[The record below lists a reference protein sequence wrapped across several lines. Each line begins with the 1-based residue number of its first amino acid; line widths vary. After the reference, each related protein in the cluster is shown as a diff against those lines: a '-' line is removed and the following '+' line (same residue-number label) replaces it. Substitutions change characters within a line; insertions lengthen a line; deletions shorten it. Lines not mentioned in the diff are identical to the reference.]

1 MKKKSILVLLMA
13 FILML
18 AACSNDP
25 ASNES
30 NDDPAS
36 KDEAKVEGEIT
47 VWVHPYT
54 GDAAKEEEMWK
65 EIVANYNK
73 DFPDVKVNLE
83 TIPWSNRDQ
92 KVLTA
97 LAANNGPDVFYAIPD
112 QMPQYA
118 DVGMLLELD
127 PYLEDGDLD
136 GFVESSLLST
146 TWKDKK
152 YGLPILQ
159 EAYTFFYN
167 NEVIEAI
174 GEDSSKLPTTWEE
187 FDAWAAKAKE
197 KGFYALNYAG
207 GGSMNG
213 TIYPWIWQ
221 SGGQVVTAE
230 NEVKINNADSVK
242 AFEMIN
248 NMYEKGYIPE
258 DSITASNH
266 NELWFGGK
274 MLAILGSGIDL
285 TLLQKE
291 GTFDFSIAAPLKDK
305 EQLTYGTTGMFVV
318 PSNSDNPD
326 AAAQFVKSVTN
337 AENQRI
343 FNTVTQ
349 YIPTQ
354 EEAKDIFDSNEHMK
368 QLSTYTQY
376 ALPGVIHPK
385 GRAIMPFIQ
394 SEVQTMMAGDKTPQE
409 AADAAAEAIEAELA
423 KP

>member
-1 MKKKSILVLLMA
+1 MKKKRFSFMALLLSGSLL
-13 FILML
+13 FS
-18 AACSNDP
+18 ACSNDSSTTP
-25 ASNES
+25 
-30 NDDPAS
+30 DKG
-36 KDEAKVEGEIT
+36 KDSGKVDGEIT

-54 GDAAKEEEMWK
+54 ADAKKEEEMWK
-65 EIVANYNK
+65 EITANYNEE
-73 DFPDVKVNLE
+73 FPDVEVNIE
-83 TIPWSNRDQ
+83 TIPWANRDQ

-127 PYLEDGDLD
+127 PYLEESDLE
-136 GFVESSLLST
+136 GFVDTALVST

-159 EAYTFFYN
+159 EAYTFIYN
-167 NEVIEAI
+167 LDVVKAI
-174 GEDSSKLPTTWEE
+174 GEDPANLPTTWEE
-187 FDAWAAKAKE
+187 FEAWAAKAKE
-197 KGFYALNYAG
+197 KDFYALNYLG

-221 SGGQVVTAE
+221 AGGDVVTE
-230 NEVKINNADSVK
+230 DNEVLINSPESVK
-242 AFEMIN
+242 AFEIIN
-248 NMYEKGYIPE
+248 NFYQKGYIPE
-258 DSITASNH
+258 DSITATTQD
-266 NELWFGGK
+266 ELWFGGK
-274 MLAILGSGIDL
+274 ILAQLGSGISI
-285 TLLQKE
+285 TMMEKE
-291 GTFDFSIAAPLKDK
+291 GDFDFAIAPPLTGEK
-305 EQLTYGTTGMFVV
+305 QLTYGTTGMFVV

-326 AAAQFVKSVTN
+326 AAAEFVKSVTN
-337 AENQRI
+337 PENQRI

-354 EEAKDIFDSNEHMK
+354 EEAKDIFDSNEYMS
-368 QLSTYTQY
+368 QLATYTQY

-394 SEVQTMMAGDKTPQE
+394 AEVQSMMAGDKTPQE
-409 AADAAAEAIEAELA
+409 AADGAAEAIEAELA

>member
-1 MKKKSILVLLMA
+1 MKKKRFSFMALLLSGSLL
-13 FILML
+13 FS
-18 AACSNDP
+18 ACSND
-25 ASNES
+25 SS
-30 NDDPAS
+30 TDP
-36 KDEAKVEGEIT
+36 KKEDGKVDGEIT

-54 GDAAKEEEMWK
+54 GDAKKEEEMWK
-65 EIVANYNK
+65 EITANYNEE
-73 DFPDVKVNLE
+73 FPDVEVNIE
-83 TIPWSNRDQ
+83 TIPWANRDQ

-127 PYLEDGDLD
+127 PYLKDGDLD
-136 GFVESSLLST
+136 GFVESSLVST

-167 NEVIEAI
+167 LDVVKEI
-174 GEDSSKLPTTWEE
+174 GEDPANLPTTWEE

-197 KGFYALNYAG
+197 KDFYALSYLG

-221 SGGQVVTAE
+221 AGGDVVTE
-230 NEVKINNADSVK
+230 DNKVLINSPESVK
-242 AFEMIN
+242 AFEYVN
-248 NMYEKGYIPE
+248 NMYQKGYIPE
-258 DSITASNH
+258 DSITSTTQD
-266 NELWFGGK
+266 EIWFGGK
-274 MLAILGSGIDL
+274 MLAVLGSGISVTQL
-285 TLLQKE
+285 EKE
-291 GTFDFSIAAPLKDK
+291 GTFDFAIGAPLTGEK
-305 EQLTYGTTGMFVV
+305 QLTYGTTGMFVV
-318 PSNSDNPD
+318 PSNSDNPE
-326 AAAQFVKSVTN
+326 AAAEFVKAVTN

-354 EEAKDIFDSNEHMK
+354 EEAKDIFDSNKYMS
-368 QLSTYTQY
+368 QLATYTQF

-394 SEVQTMMAGDKTPQE
+394 AEIQTMMAGDKTPQE

>member
-1 MKKKSILVLLMA
+1 MKKKRFSFMALLLSGSLL
-13 FILML
+13 FS
-18 AACSNDP
+18 ACSNDSSTEP
-25 ASNES
+25 KKE
-30 NDDPAS
+30 DG
-36 KDEAKVEGEIT
+36 KVDGEIT

-54 GDAAKEEEMWK
+54 GDATKEEEMWK
-65 EIVANYNK
+65 EITANYNK
-73 DFPDVKVNLE
+73 EFPDVEVNIE
-83 TIPWSNRDQ
+83 TIPWANRDQ

-127 PYLEDGDLD
+127 PYLEESDLE
-136 GFVESSLLST
+136 GFVDTALVST

-159 EAYTFFYN
+159 EAYTFIYN
-167 NEVIEAI
+167 LDVVKAI
-174 GEDSSKLPTTWEE
+174 GEDPANLPKTWEE
-187 FDAWAAKAKE
+187 FEAWAAKAKE
-197 KGFYALNYAG
+197 KGFYGLNYLG

-213 TIYPWIWQ
+213 TIYPWVWQ
-221 SGGQVVTAE
+221 AGGDVVTDE
-230 NEVKINNADSVK
+230 NEVLINSPESVK
-242 AFEMIN
+242 AFEMVN
-248 NMYEKGYIPE
+248 NFYQKGYIPE
-258 DSITASNH
+258 DSITATTQD
-266 NELWFGGK
+266 ELWFAGK
-274 MLAILGSGIDL
+274 IMAQLGSGISI
-285 TLLQKE
+285 TMMEKE
-291 GTFDFSIAAPLKDK
+291 GKFDFAIAPPLTGEK
-305 EQLTYGTTGMFVV
+305 QLTYGTTGMFVV

-326 AAAQFVKSVTN
+326 AAAEFVKSVTN

-354 EEAKDIFDSNEHMK
+354 EESKDIFDSNKYMS
-368 QLSTYTQY
+368 QLATYTEF

-394 SEVQTMMAGDKTPQE
+394 AEIQTMMAGEKTPQE

>member
-1 MKKKSILVLLMA
+1 MKKKRFSFMALLLSGSLL
-13 FILML
+13 FS
-18 AACSNDP
+18 ACSNDSSTEP
-25 ASNES
+25 KKE
-30 NDDPAS
+30 DG
-36 KDEAKVEGEIT
+36 KVDGEIT

-54 GDAAKEEEMWK
+54 GDATKEEEMWK
-65 EIVANYNK
+65 EITANYNK
-73 DFPDVKVNLE
+73 EFPDVEVNIE
-83 TIPWSNRDQ
+83 TIPWANRDQ

-127 PYLEDGDLD
+127 PYLDEGDLD
-136 GFVESSLLST
+136 GFVESSLVST

-159 EAYTFFYN
+159 EAYTFLYN
-167 NEVIEAI
+167 LDVVKAI
-174 GEDSSKLPTTWEE
+174 GEDPANLPKTWEE
-187 FDAWAAKAKE
+187 FEAWAAKAKE
-197 KGFYALNYAG
+197 KGFYALNYLG

-213 TIYPWIWQ
+213 TIYPWVWQ
-221 SGGQVVTAE
+221 AGGDVVTDD
-230 NEVKINNADSVK
+230 NKVLINSPESVK
-242 AFEMIN
+242 AFDYVN
-248 NMYEKGYIPE
+248 NMYQKGYIPE
-258 DSITASNH
+258 DSITATTQD
-266 NELWFGGK
+266 ELWFAGK
-274 MLAILGSGIDL
+274 IMAQLGSGISI
-285 TLLQKE
+285 TMMEKE
-291 GTFDFSIAAPLKDK
+291 GDFEFAIAPPLTGEK
-305 EQLTYGTTGMFVV
+305 QLTYGTTGMFVV
-318 PSNSDNPD
+318 PSNTDNP
-326 AAAQFVKSVTN
+326 AAAAEFVKAVTN

-354 EEAKDIFDSNEHMK
+354 EEAKDIFDSNKYMS
-368 QLSTYTQY
+368 QLATYTQY

-394 SEVQTMMAGDKTPQE
+394 AEIQTMMAGDKTPQE

>member
-1 MKKKSILVLLMA
+1 MKKKRFSFMALLLSGSLL
-13 FILML
+13 FS
-18 AACSNDP
+18 ACSNDSSTEP
-25 ASNES
+25 KKE
-30 NDDPAS
+30 DG
-36 KDEAKVEGEIT
+36 KVDGEIT

-54 GDAAKEEEMWK
+54 GDATKEEEMWK
-65 EIVANYNK
+65 EITANYNK
-73 DFPDVKVNLE
+73 EFPDVEVNIE
-83 TIPWSNRDQ
+83 TIPWANRDQ

-127 PYLEDGDLD
+127 PYLDEGDLD
-136 GFVESSLLST
+136 GFVESSLVST

-159 EAYTFFYN
+159 EAYTFLYN
-167 NEVIEAI
+167 LDVVKAI
-174 GEDSSKLPTTWEE
+174 GEDPANLPKTWEE
-187 FDAWAAKAKE
+187 FEAWAAKAKE
-197 KGFYALNYAG
+197 KGFYALNYLG

-213 TIYPWIWQ
+213 TIYPWVWQ
-221 SGGQVVTAE
+221 AGGDVVTDD
-230 NEVKINNADSVK
+230 NKVLINSPESVK
-242 AFEMIN
+242 AFDYVN
-248 NMYEKGYIPE
+248 NMYQKGYIPE
-258 DSITASNH
+258 DSITATTQD
-266 NELWFGGK
+266 ELWFAGK
-274 MLAILGSGIDL
+274 IMAQLGSGISI
-285 TLLQKE
+285 TMMEKE
-291 GTFDFSIAAPLKDK
+291 GDFEFAIAPPLTGEK
-305 EQLTYGTTGMFVV
+305 QLTYGTTGMFVV
-318 PSNSDNPD
+318 PSNTDNP
-326 AAAQFVKSVTN
+326 AAAAEFVKAVTN

-354 EEAKDIFDSNEHMK
+354 EEAKDIFDSNKYMS
-368 QLSTYTQY
+368 QLATYTQF

-394 SEVQTMMAGDKTPQE
+394 AEIQTMMAGDKTPQE

>member
-1 MKKKSILVLLMA
+1 MALLLSGSLL
-13 FILML
+13 FS
-18 AACSNDP
+18 ACSNDSSTEP
-25 ASNES
+25 KKE
-30 NDDPAS
+30 DG
-36 KDEAKVEGEIT
+36 KVDGEIT

-54 GDAAKEEEMWK
+54 GDATKEEEMWK
-65 EIVANYNK
+65 EITANYNK
-73 DFPDVKVNLE
+73 EFPDVEVNIE
-83 TIPWSNRDQ
+83 TIPWANRDQ

-127 PYLEDGDLD
+127 PYLDEGDLD
-136 GFVESSLLST
+136 GFVESSLVST

-159 EAYTFFYN
+159 EAYTFLYN
-167 NEVIEAI
+167 LDVVKAI
-174 GEDSSKLPTTWEE
+174 GEDPANLPKTWEE
-187 FDAWAAKAKE
+187 FEAWAAKAKE
-197 KGFYALNYAG
+197 KGFYALNYLG

-213 TIYPWIWQ
+213 TIYPWVWQ
-221 SGGQVVTAE
+221 AGGDVVTDD
-230 NEVKINNADSVK
+230 NKVLINSPESVK
-242 AFEMIN
+242 AFDYVN
-248 NMYEKGYIPE
+248 NMYQKGYIPE
-258 DSITASNH
+258 DSITATTQD
-266 NELWFGGK
+266 ELWFAGK
-274 MLAILGSGIDL
+274 IMAQLGSGISI
-285 TLLQKE
+285 TMMEKE
-291 GTFDFSIAAPLKDK
+291 GDFEFAIAPPLTGEK
-305 EQLTYGTTGMFVV
+305 QLTYGTTGMFVV
-318 PSNSDNPD
+318 PSNTDNP
-326 AAAQFVKSVTN
+326 AAAAEFVKAVTN

-354 EEAKDIFDSNEHMK
+354 EEAKDIFDSNKYMS
-368 QLSTYTQY
+368 QLATYTQY

-394 SEVQTMMAGDKTPQE
+394 AEIQTMMAGDKTPQE

>member
-1 MKKKSILVLLMA
+1 M
-13 FILML
+13 ILML
-18 AACSNDP
+18 AIALFLSGCKEQ
-25 ASNES
+25 ASTS
-30 NDDPAS
+30 PKDD
-36 KDEAKVEGEIT
+36 KVDGEIT

-54 GDAAKEEEMWK
+54 GDAKKEEEMWK
-65 EIVANYNK
+65 EIISNYNK
-73 DFPDVKVNLE
+73 DFPDVKVNIE

-127 PYLEDGDLD
+127 PYLKDSDLD
-136 GFVESSLLST
+136 GFVESSLVST
-146 TWKDKK
+146 TWKGKK

-167 NEVIEAI
+167 KDVIEAI
-174 GEDSSKLPTTWEE
+174 GEDPSKLPTNWEE
-187 FDAWAAKAKE
+187 FEAWAAKAKE
-197 KGFYALNYAG
+197 KGFYALSYAG

-221 SGGQVVTAE
+221 AGGDVLTQD
-230 NEVKINNADSVK
+230 NEVLINNSDSVK

-248 NMYEKGYIPE
+248 NMYQKGQLPE

-266 NELWFGGK
+266 NDLWFAGK
-274 MLAILGSGIDL
+274 IMTLLGSGIDI
-285 TLLQKE
+285 TMLQKE
-291 GTFDFSIAAPLKDK
+291 NKFDFVIAEPMKNK
-305 EQLTYGTTGMFVV
+305 EQLTFGTTGMFVV

-326 AAAQFVKSVTN
+326 AAAEFVKAVTN
-337 AENQRI
+337 PENQRI

-354 EEAKDIFDSNEHMK
+354 EESKDIFDSNEYMK
-368 QLSTYTQY
+368 QLSQYTKY

-394 SEVQTMMAGDKTPQE
+394 AEVQSMMAGDKTPQE
-409 AADAAAEAIEAELA
+409 AADAAAEAIKAELA

>member
-1 MKKKSILVLLMA
+1 MKKKSLWFIVLLFTFSI
-13 FILML
+13 FI
-18 AACSNDP
+18 AGCSDDEKTT
-25 ASNES
+25 SKES
-30 NDDPAS
+30 KEDG
-36 KDEAKVEGEIT
+36 KVDGEIT

-54 GDAAKEEEMWK
+54 SDAKKEEDMWK

-73 DFPDVKVNLE
+73 DFPDVKVNIE
-83 TIPWSNRDQ
+83 TIPWANRDQ

-118 DVGMLLELD
+118 DAGMLLELD
-127 PYLEDGDLD
+127 PYLKDSDLD
-136 GFVESSLLST
+136 GFVESSLVST
-146 TWKDKK
+146 TWKGKK

-167 NEVIEAI
+167 LDVVKAI
-174 GEDSSKLPTTWEE
+174 GEDPSKLPTTWEE
-187 FDAWAAKAKE
+187 FEAWAAKAKE
-197 KGFYALNYAG
+197 KDFYALSYAG

-221 SGGQVVTAE
+221 AGGDVVTE
-230 NEVKINNADSVK
+230 DNKVLINSADSVK
-242 AFEMIN
+242 AFEMVN
-248 NMYEKGYIPE
+248 NLYKNKYIPE
-258 DSITASNH
+258 DSITASNQ

-274 MLAILGSGIDL
+274 IMAVLGSGIDI
-285 TLLQKE
+285 TMLQKE
-291 GTFDFSIAAPLKDK
+291 GKFDFAIAPPLKDK
-305 EQLTYGTTGMFVV
+305 KQLTYGTTGMFVV

-326 AAAQFVKSVTN
+326 AAAEFVKAVTN
-337 AENQRI
+337 TDNQRI

-354 EEAKDIFDSNEHMK
+354 EAAKDIFASNEYMN
-368 QLSTYTQY
+368 QLSGYTQY

-394 SEVQTMMAGDKTPQE
+394 AEVQSMMAGEKTPKE
-409 AADAAAEAIEAELA
+409 AADAAAKKIEAELA

>member
-1 MKKKSILVLLMA
+1 MKKKSQWLL
-13 FILML
+13 ILMVAFSLIL
-18 AACSNDP
+18 AACSDKTSSKP
-25 ASNES
+25 G
-30 NDDPAS
+30 DD
-36 KDEAKVEGEIT
+36 KGEDKVDGEIT

-54 GDAAKEEEMWK
+54 SDAKKEEAMWK
-65 EIVANYNK
+65 DIIANYNK
-73 DFPDVKVNLE
+73 EFPDVKVNIE

-127 PYLEDGDLD
+127 PYLDEGDLD
-136 GFVESSLLST
+136 GFVESSLVST

-167 NEVIEAI
+167 VDVVKAI
-174 GEDSSKLPTTWEE
+174 GEDPANLPKTWEE
-187 FDAWAAKAKE
+187 FEAWAAKAKE
-197 KGFYALNYAG
+197 KDFYALAYSG

-221 SGGQVVTAE
+221 AGGGVVSE
-230 NEVKINNADSVK
+230 DNKVLINSADSVK
-242 AFEMIN
+242 AFEIVN
-248 NMYEKGYIPE
+248 KMYQNKYIPE
-258 DSITASNH
+258 DSITATNQ

-274 MLAILGSGIDL
+274 IMAVLGSGIDV
-285 TLLQKE
+285 TMLQKE
-291 GTFDFSIAAPLKDK
+291 GKFEFAIAEPLKNK

-318 PSNSDNPD
+318 PSNTDNPD
-326 AAAQFVKSVTN
+326 AAAEFVKAITN

-343 FNTVTQ
+343 FNNVTQ

-394 SEVQTMMAGDKTPQE
+394 AEIQSMMSGEKTPKE
-409 AADAAAEAIEAELA
+409 AADAAAKKIEAELA

>member
-1 MKKKSILVLLMA
+1 MKRKSILLLVMMLT
-13 FILML
+13 FSLFL
-18 AACSNDP
+18 AACSDKD
-25 ASNES
+25 AGTKS
-30 NDDPAS
+30 NDG
-36 KDEAKVEGEIT
+36 KVDGEIT

-54 GDAAKEEEMWK
+54 GDAKNEEEMWK
-65 EIVANYNK
+65 EITANYNK
-73 DFPDVKVNLE
+73 EFPDVKVNIE

-127 PYLEDGDLD
+127 PYLDEADLE
-136 GFVESSLLST
+136 GFVDTALVAT

-152 YGLPILQ
+152 YGLPVLQ

-167 NEVIEAI
+167 LDVVKAI
-174 GEDSSKLPTTWEE
+174 GEDPTKLPTTWEE
-187 FDAWAAKAKE
+187 FEAWAAKAKE
-197 KGFYALNYAG
+197 KDFYALSYAG

-221 SGGQVVTAE
+221 AGGDVVTQDS
-230 NEVKINNADSVK
+230 EVKINNADSVK
-242 AFEMIN
+242 AFEIIN
-248 NMYEKGYIPE
+248 KMYQNKYIPE

-266 NELWFGGK
+266 NDLWFGGK
-274 MLAILGSGIDL
+274 IMAILGSGIDITMLKKENKFEFAIAEPL
-285 TLLQKE
+285 TN
-291 GTFDFSIAAPLKDK
+291 K

-326 AAAQFVKSVTN
+326 AAAEFVKAVTN

-343 FNTVTQ
+343 FNNVTQ

-354 EEAKDIFDSNEHMK
+354 EAAKDIFDSNENMS
-368 QLSTYTQY
+368 QLSQYTQF

-394 SEVQTMMAGDKTPQE
+394 AEVQSMMAGEKTPQE
-409 AADAAAEAIEAELA
+409 AADAAAEKIEAELA